1 MELAALSRSAAEQR
15 CRELGLA
22 TTGTGRDCRQRLA
35 DYFSHAPREVIPI
48 TPKAASLKL
57 YKRALWVL
65 DHIPWEKITTKATG
79 SQRAVAAGNQSISLG
94 RTVGVW
100 GVSHDIIKKK
110 YDPITR
116 ALLQVLWDT
125 LAEMAGGFQYSTCH
139 INKIFSGKPH
149 VDRNNEGMSWA
160 LSLGDFT
167 GGELVCEVDDP
178 RVLHSYNTR
187 RRPVVFDGHRPH
199 WVTPYEGTRYSVIL
213 YTSKHATLKDAS
225 SSSSGEGGTATSGG

>member
-79 SQRAVAAGNQSISLG
+79 SKHLPWAHR
-94 RTVGVW
+94 W
-100 GVSHDIIKKK
+100 GVGRIPRHHQKKSM
-110 YDPITR
+110 TR
-116 ALLQVLWDT
+116 
-125 LAEMAGGFQYSTCH
+125 
-139 INKIFSGKPH
+139 
-149 VDRNNEGMSWA
+149 
-160 LSLGDFT
+160 
-167 GGELVCEVDDP
+167 
-178 RVLHSYNTR
+178 
-187 RRPVVFDGHRPH
+187 
-199 WVTPYEGTRYSVIL
+199 
-213 YTSKHATLKDAS
+213 
-225 SSSSGEGGTATSGG
+225 